1 MKKGEYR
8 VYTAE
13 KKIMHAFI
21 AFALQTTFTSSIS
34 KLFPIVQITL
44 LCDHVMQQKV
54 RYQICSYYMTV
65 RFSDFL
71 LICNVVL

>member
-1 MKKGEYR
+1 MLQK
-8 VYTAE
+8 